1 MSDYDVIVLGGGPG
15 GYISAERLGHAGKKV
30 LLIEADALG
39 GTCLNVGCIP
49 TKALLNAAKT
59 YEHAKH
65 GTNLGIHTA
74 DISVDW
80 TELQKWKA
88 QTVTTLVKG
97 VGFAEKKAGVTVV
110 KGYGT
115 FDGPGKVTV
124 RFDADG
130 ASGSGPAQRT
140 ESYTGD
146 HVILATGSVPVM
158 PPIPGAKDN
167 PHVVDSTGMLAVES
181 IPPRLAVIGGGVIG
195 LEFASLFA
203 TLGSEVTVV
212 EMLPEIV
219 PFMDAELAP
228 MLRKALSNVN
238 FKLSCKVTA
247 IDGGSV
253 KYTTAA
259 GADEAVEADVVLM
272 AVGRR
277 PAVQGWGAENSGLE
291 VSGKGVVVDD
301 RMRTNLPNVWAIGDV
316 TGRSLLAHAAYR
328 MGEIAAANILDP
340 EAHRRGEVMRWS
352 TIPWAVYSIPEAA
365 GIGLTEAQAKAQGG
379 NVQTVTVPGAMSGR
393 FVAENGVKAPGA
405 AKLVYDGDTL
415 QVLGVHVVGSYA
427 SEMIWGASVVLET
440 ELNITDLRQVVF
452 PHPTVSELIREAAW
466 AAKA

>member
-65 GTNLGIHTA
+65 GTQLGIHTS

-124 RFDADG
+124 DG
-130 ASGSGPAQRT
+130 TTHTA
-140 ESYTGD
+140 D

-228 MLRKALSNVN
+228 MLRKALNNVN

-277 PAVQGWGAENSGLE
+277 PAVQGWGAETSGLE

-427 SEMIWGASVVLET
+427 SEMMWGASVVLET